1 MAFLPKTKFK
11 VASVQLNVGQ
21 NIDCILSDVGK
32 YLAAAKRKK
41 VGIVCFP
48 ECSFDSGNEKN
59 AAALRKVRAFCK
71 NIGIWCV
78 IGCNL
83 GERGRTYNT
92 AVLINDAGKIV
103 GRHRKVH
110 LCDPPGVCPGKKF
123 EVFDTPF
130 GRIGISICWDTSF
143 PETVASMARKG
154 AKVIFVPLMWY
165 FETWAHDNAHR
176 AREQQILRSMIL
188 TRAYESLVYV
198 VFSNVYDP
206 TERRMVAYSAI
217 AESQRIIKELVGK
230 EGMIVADV
238 DLGRLDRLRR
248 LYLKEYNKR
257 IVA

>member
-1 MAFLPKTKFK
+1 MKALPKTKFK

-21 NIDCILSDVGK
+21 NIDDILSDVRK
-32 YLAAAKRKK
+32 YLAAAKKKK

-59 AAALRKVRAFCK
+59 AAALREVRTSCK
-71 NIGIWCV
+71 DAGIWCI

-92 AVLINDAGKIV
+92 AVLINDAGRIV

-110 LCDPPGVCPGKKF
+110 LCDPPGVRPGKGF
-123 EVFDTPF
+123 AVFDTPF

-143 PETVASMARKG
+143 PQTVSSMAAKG

-165 FETWAHDNAHR
+165 FEKWAHDREHR
-176 AREQQILRSMIL
+176 SRERQLLRSMIL

-206 TERRMVAYSAI
+206 TDRRMVAYSAI
-217 AESQRIIKELVGK
+217 AESQRVLKEIVGK

-238 DLGRLDRLRR
+238 DIGHLDKLRKM
-248 LYLKEYNKR
+248 YLKEYNKK
-257 IVA
+257 IV